1 MDGKNN
7 NKIFANA
14 SSSFRST
21 VNLWIHQKNQS
32 QNQNQNKEME
42 THWML
47 PQRMAENNTNLN
59 FYWMNSKSR
68 GVDTQMGRFNPINY
82 ETGLYKCEDVC
93 VCMEIV
99 YTQTQSMRKM
109 IKPTPAALLLP
120 LCMPF
125 LDHASSS
132 NEQKRWFNFDY
143 SAYRVRFD
151 FTQYNIL

>member
-1 MDGKNN
+1 MW
-7 NKIFANA
+7 
-14 SSSFRST
+14 R
-21 VNLWIHQKNQS
+21 
-32 QNQNQNKEME
+32 
-42 THWML
+42 
-47 PQRMAENNTNLN
+47 
-59 FYWMNSKSR
+59 
-68 GVDTQMGRFNPINY
+68 
-82 ETGLYKCEDVC
+82 CVC

-151 FTQYNIL
+151 FTQYNIIQWKYRLYAVGVRIFISFSHLLFHFHVIPAFQQRFNKKTKIHTIQQASRMFHLVVFYLVSLWMSSSLCLFCVVLKWSSLFVN

>member
-93 VCMEIV
+93 VCVWKLFTHRHKACGKWSNRLRPHCCCHCVCHFLITHHLRMNKKDDSISITAHIV
-99 YTQTQSMRKM
+99 CVLIS
-109 IKPTPAALLLP
+109 P
-120 LCMPF
+120 
-125 LDHASSS
+125 
-132 NEQKRWFNFDY
+132 
-143 SAYRVRFD
+143 
-151 FTQYNIL
+151 NII